1 MSQQNFRQAPCQ
13 SLLRIRIPACKSMAV
28 VVCVVW
34 SPEYQVLTKRIKET
48 WWRQRHRNTTHN
60 LSSKPELSVSLQCQ
74 SLVPTPKPTC
84 PALYRFN
91 SAGTTK
97 ILALSRGKFLF
108 LPLTLFKAALAK
120 YQSSAIRVTLKVRVV
135 HANDAWLRI
144 RWCVWV
150 RLMMIG

>member
-1 MSQQNFRQAPCQ
+1 MTAIETSHHITN
-13 SLLRIRIPACKSMAV
+13 
-28 VVCVVW
+28 
-34 SPEYQVLTKRIKET
+34 TK
-48 WWRQRHRNTTHN
+48 Q
-60 LSSKPELSVSLQCQ
+60 PVSLQCQ

-120 YQSSAIRVTLKVRVV
+120 CQSSAIRVTFKVRVA
-135 HANDAWLRI
+135 HAVTCGSGLGFGVCLSSTHWLASEEDA
-144 RWCVWV
+144 VV
-150 RLMMIG
+150 SHDSS

>member
-1 MSQQNFRQAPCQ
+1 MTAIETSQH
-13 SLLRIRIPACKSMAV
+13 K
-28 VVCVVW
+28 
-34 SPEYQVLTKRIKET
+34 
-48 WWRQRHRNTTHN
+48 HN
-60 LSSKPELSVSLQCQ
+60 VSSKPALSVSLQCQ

-135 HANDAWLRI
+135 HGVSRGEGLGFVVCLISTHDDGLASEEDA
-144 RWCVWV
+144 VV
-150 RLMMIG
+150 SYASS

>member
-1 MSQQNFRQAPCQ
+1 MTAIEISQR
-13 SLLRIRIPACKSMAV
+13 K
-28 VVCVVW
+28 
-34 SPEYQVLTKRIKET
+34 
-48 WWRQRHRNTTHN
+48 HNTTSHP
-60 LSSKPELSVSLQCQ
+60 KPELPVSLQCQ

-120 YQSSAIRVTLKVRVV
+120 YQSSAIRVTLKVRVA
-135 HANDAWLRI
+135 HAVTRGSGLGIVVCLSSTYDWLASEEDA
-144 RWCVWV
+144 VV
-150 RLMMIG
+150 SYDSS